1 MKKQNLQKRKAFSLV
16 ELAIVIIIIG
26 LLIAGI
32 MGGASLIKSATLR
45 AVTTE
50 ASNYKVAVNAF
61 HTKYNFYPGDYNQ
74 QLYESAPKGNGD
86 GRISIGTGEVAG
98 EDGKDGGYSVV
109 ESALAIGHLFTDNSL
124 DASLFSGN
132 SYDIS
137 TATYNSNVTFS
148 STASDV
154 DAKAPRGKIT
164 NSIWVIANDA
174 EGVHRNV
181 IYLTRSFN
189 TAGATLS
196 DVLTTGIL
204 NYADT
209 LAIDTMADDGKTD
222 DGFVQARA
230 GCAIGEKSQNC
241 SISFDLE
248 FFSAN

>member
-74 QLYESAPKGNGD
+74 QLYGGAPLGNGD
-86 GRISIGTGEVAG
+86 GRISIGTGTVG
-98 EDGKDGGYSVV
+98 NDGGNTGVV

-148 STASDV
+148 PTTSDV
-154 DAKAPRGKIT
+154 NSKAPRGKIT
-164 NSIWVIANDA
+164 NSIWVIANDTA
-174 EGVHRNV
+174 DVHRNV

-189 TAGATLS
+189 TASGTLS
-196 DVLTTGIL
+196 GVLTTGIL
-204 NYADT
+204 NYADM
-209 LAIDTMADDGKTD
+209 LAIDTMADDGD
-222 DGFVQARA
+222 RDGGFVKERAECAVGETSQA
-230 GCAIGEKSQNC
+230 C
-241 SISFDLE
+241 SVSFDLE